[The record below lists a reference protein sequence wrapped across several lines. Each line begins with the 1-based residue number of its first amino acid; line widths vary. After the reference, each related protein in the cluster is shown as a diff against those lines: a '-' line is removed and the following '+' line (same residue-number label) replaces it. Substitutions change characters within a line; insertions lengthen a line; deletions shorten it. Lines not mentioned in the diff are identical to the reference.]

1 MRLELERR
9 PARGVSADL
18 AGIALAL
25 AASLAIG
32 VLLFLA
38 LGVPPLEALYV
49 YFVEPLTDPWSLHE
63 LAIKATPLILIA
75 VGLSV
80 CFRSNNWNI
89 GAEGQFVAGAIAAS
103 AVPVLTPA
111 EGWWVLPAMMTLG
124 MAGGAAW
131 AAVPGVL
138 KARLGTN
145 EILVS
150 LMLVYVAELLLDW
163 LVRGPWRNPEGFNF
177 PETRSFPTDA
187 IIPEIVSQG
196 ALGGRANWGLAVA
209 LIAAV
214 LTWIMLTRTLRGFEV
229 TVTGESPRA
238 ARFAGFSA
246 ARTTVFAFLFS
257 GALAGLA
264 GTIEVSGAIGQLR
277 PSISPGYGFTAIIVA
292 FLGRLNPLGIVVAGL
307 LLALTY
313 IGGEGAQM
321 SLGLTERFARVFQ
334 GVLLFSLLAADT
346 LVRYRPRVRGSLRG
360 RGPSGAPVVPP
371 ASVAPL
377 ATRTA
382 GPGARA

>member
-9 PARGVSADL
+9 PARGALADL
-18 AGIALAL
+18 VGILIALCVSLAVGIAL
-25 AASLAIG
+25 
-32 VLLFLA
+32 FLV
-38 LGVPPLEALYV
+38 LGVDPFEALYV

-63 LAIKATPLILIA
+63 MAIKATPLILIG

-89 GAEGQFVAGAIAAS
+89 GAEGQFVAGAIAAA

-111 EGWWVLPAMMTLG
+111 EGWWVLPAMMGLG

-163 LVRGPWRNPEGFNF
+163 LVRGPWRNPQGFNF

-187 IIPEIVSQG
+187 IIPEIVSAG
-196 ALGGRANWGLAVA
+196 AFGGRANWGLAIA
-209 LIAAV
+209 LLAAV

-229 TVTGESPRA
+229 AVTGESPRA

-246 ARTTVFAFLFS
+246 ARTCLFAFLFS

-264 GTIEVSGAIGQLR
+264 GMIEVSGAIGQLR

-292 FLGRLNPLGIVVAGL
+292 FLGRLNPLGVVVAGL

-346 LVRYRPRVRGSLRG
+346 FVRYRLRLRG
-360 RGPSGAPVVPP
+360 RAPVAVPDAP
-371 ASVAPL
+371 PRSVNPTIA
-377 ATRTA
+377 R
-382 GPGARA
+382 GARA

>member
-1 MRLELERR
+1 MRLELEKR
-9 PARGVSADL
+9 PSAGVAAD
-18 AGIALAL
+18 ALGLL
-25 AASLAIG
+25 AAVAFALVVG
-32 VLLFLA
+32 VALFAA
-38 LGVPPLEALYV
+38 LGVSPVEGLRT
-49 YFVEPLTDPWSLHE
+49 YFVDPWLDPWALHE

-89 GAEGQFVAGAIAAS
+89 GAEGQFVVGAIAAAS
-103 AVPVLTPA
+103 IPVLTPA
-111 EGWWVLPAMMTLG
+111 EGWWVLPAMLLLG
-124 MAGGAAW
+124 MVGGAAW

-163 LVRGPWRNPEGFNF
+163 LVRGPWRNPQGFNF
-177 PETRSFPTDA
+177 PETRSFGADA
-187 IIPEIVSQG
+187 ILPEIISQG
-196 ALGGRANWGLAVA
+196 TFGGRANWGLVIALVVAVA
-209 LIAAV
+209 
-214 LTWIMLTRTLRGFEV
+214 TWLLLTRTLRGFEV

-238 ARFAGFSA
+238 ARFAGFDA
-246 ARTTVFAFLFS
+246 GRTTVFAFLFS

-292 FLGRLNPLGIVVAGL
+292 FLGRLNPLAIVVAGV
-307 LLALTY
+307 LLALTF
-313 IGGEGAQM
+313 IGGEEAQL

-346 LVRYRPRVRGSLRG
+346 LVRYRPRLR
-360 RGPSGAPVVPP
+360 RAATARVPDVAP
-371 ASVAPL
+371 ASVAP
-377 ATRTA
+377 RPRGA
-382 GPGARA
+382 GA

>member
-9 PARGVSADL
+9 PPRGAAADA

-25 AASLAIG
+25 LVSLG
-32 VLLFLA
+32 VGVALFLA
-38 LGVPPLEALYV
+38 LGVPPLEGLHT
-49 YFVEPLTDPWSLHE
+49 YFVEPLTDPWALHE
-63 LAIKATPLILIA
+63 LAVKATPLILIA

-89 GAEGQFVAGAIAAS
+89 GAEGQFVVGAIAAS

-111 EGWWVLPAMMTLG
+111 EGWWVLPAMMALG

-131 AAVPGVL
+131 AAVPGLL

-163 LVRGPWRNPEGFNF
+163 LVRGPWRDPEGFNF
-177 PETRSFPTDA
+177 PETRSFPVDA
-187 IIPEIVSQG
+187 VLPEIVSAG
-196 ALGGRANWGLAVA
+196 AFGGRANWGLVIALAVA
-209 LIAAV
+209 V
-214 LTWIMLTRTLRGFEV
+214 LAWLVLTRTLRGFEI

-238 ARFAGFSA
+238 ARFAGFGA
-246 ARTTVFAFLFS
+246 ARTTVFAFLVS

-264 GTIEVSGAIGQLR
+264 GMIEVSGAIGQLR

-334 GVLLFSLLAADT
+334 GVLLFSLLGADT
-346 LVRYRPRVRGSLRG
+346 FVRYRLRWRG
-360 RGPSGAPVVPP
+360 RAPARVPDVTP
-371 ASVAPL
+371 ASVAPRP
-377 ATRTA
+377 AEA
-382 GPGARA
+382 A